1 MWCDGCGWPSQ
12 AVCAGR
18 VRCETATTP
27 RRPGLWWCQPL
38 VRQSISGARGLLLP
52 QRVQTVHLGATI
64 GGRDGPRRQGGRW
77 ARTVVLMAAAVMLM
91 LMVLQWSG
99 SERLVG
105 LVTDSG
111 CRIDMLLVVFV

>member
-1 MWCDGCGWPSQ
+1 
-12 AVCAGR
+12 
-18 VRCETATTP
+18 
-27 RRPGLWWCQPL
+27 
-38 VRQSISGARGLLLP
+38 
-52 QRVQTVHLGATI
+52 
-64 GGRDGPRRQGGRW
+64 
-77 ARTVVLMAAAVMLM
+77 MAAAVMLM